1 MCAWESNGKE
11 RKGKKEEKMSKNR
24 IIVIEREPMKKNPK
38 LQELM
43 RVYS

>member
-1 MCAWESNGKE
+1 MGIKWKGKE
-11 RKGKKEEKMSKNR
+11 RKEGRKN
-24 IIVIEREPMKKNPK
+24 EQKPDHCNMKKNPK